1 LLIGDIPDGFD
12 DIIDAKTELIL
23 EVDNMNIT
31 KN

>member
-1 LLIGDIPDGFD
+1 LLIGELLEGFD

-23 EVDNMNIT
+23 EVDKMNIT